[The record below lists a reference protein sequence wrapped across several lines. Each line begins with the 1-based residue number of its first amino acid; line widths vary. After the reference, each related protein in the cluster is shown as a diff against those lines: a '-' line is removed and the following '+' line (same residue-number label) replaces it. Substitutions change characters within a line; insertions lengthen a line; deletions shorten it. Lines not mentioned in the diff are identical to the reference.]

1 MAGVKRWWLTWGGHV
16 YTAGAI
22 ILIGV
27 TVWCVWIVVSSVDSY
42 VMFYAFVIG
51 MLSFLIAICLGIL
64 GSHKLQTRIQ
74 RRYITRTDE
83 TLEALEP
90 PGRDEKAK
98 GSRYP
103 FPRKSRVSD
112 AHSASQEDLRGR

>member
-1 MAGVKRWWLTWGGHV
+1 MDAVKRWWLTWGGHV

-22 ILIGV
+22 ILIAV

-64 GSHKLQTRIQ
+64 GSHKYQTRIQ
-74 RRYITRTDE
+74 RRYITQTDE
-83 TLEALEP
+83 TLEGLEP
-90 PGRDEKAK
+90 PGRDGKAK
-98 GSRYP
+98 GRQYP
-103 FPRKSRVSD
+103 FPRRSPVSE
-112 AHSASQEDLRGR
+112 AHSVDQEDSHGH